1 MSPEEEEDLLRRGLW
16 SELLGTLVP
25 DVVLHAGNPA
35 RIQDVYDFKF
45 PCVDLEKD
53 PSWGKYPIGHPYQN
67 EFQGAIYKE
76 ALGAEPARITPRKGV
91 IR

>member
-1 MSPEEEEDLLRRGLW
+1 MEEDLLRRGLW
-16 SELLGTLVP
+16 SELLGTIVP

-45 PCVDLEKD
+45 PCVNPERD
-53 PSWGKYPIGHPYQN
+53 PSWGEYPIGHPHQ
-67 EFQGAIYKE
+67 EDSQGDIYWK
-76 ALGAEPARITPRKGV
+76 ALGAEPARVTPRRGV